1 MDTETIKSDN
11 HIPFHKGLVVQIRSE
26 TPIYKGPYASEVLHA
41 VGDVLHISMPY
52 EAGRLVFIPVGT
64 EIVLSSKVHEDV
76 RAIIVD
82 RTGGDER
89 SLQVKLSDATTEEI
103 HSDDNQEPTVPIVA
117 VTSGKGGVGKS
128 TFAINL
134 AIALQKMGQRV
145 CIVDADLGTAN
156 IDVLLNL
163 SPPFNLGHVIR
174 GQRHTVDVLVEGP
187 HGIVVLPGGSVLREI
202 TELSEDAFAELTDQ
216 FYKLHEYA
224 DVILLD
230 TSSGVTQNVT
240 HFVAASSAAILV
252 TSPEPHAV
260 TDAYALLRVL
270 AEQNKHVPIH
280 LVVNRIQGI
289 DEGVQTRE
297 RIIYAARRFLQYEV
311 TGLGHIRED
320 VAVRRAVRQQVSFVE
335 QYNRAKA
342 TSDMHRIAE
351 AFMQQLDSD
360 PVYIQESKESGTFLQ
375 RLRSLLKTS

>member
-174 GQRHTVDVLVEGP
+174 GQRHMVEVLVEGP
-187 HGIVVLPGGSVLREI
+187 HGIVVLPGGSGLREI

>member
-174 GQRHTVDVLVEGP
+174 GQRHMVEVLVEGP
-187 HGIVVLPGGSVLREI
+187 HGIVVLPGGSGLREI

-270 AEQNKHVPIH
+270 AEQNKHVPLH